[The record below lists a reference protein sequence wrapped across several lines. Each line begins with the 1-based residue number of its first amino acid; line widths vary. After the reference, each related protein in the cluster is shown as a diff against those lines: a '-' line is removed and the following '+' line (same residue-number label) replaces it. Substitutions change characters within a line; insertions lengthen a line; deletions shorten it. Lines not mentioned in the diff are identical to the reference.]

1 MKREEL
7 AVRQNLSADTNDVR
21 RTQAETQ
28 AAVKMAT
35 EAMKQ

>member
-7 AVRQNLSADTNDVR
+7 LVRQQLSADTNEVR
-21 RTQAETQ
+21 KIQSETQ